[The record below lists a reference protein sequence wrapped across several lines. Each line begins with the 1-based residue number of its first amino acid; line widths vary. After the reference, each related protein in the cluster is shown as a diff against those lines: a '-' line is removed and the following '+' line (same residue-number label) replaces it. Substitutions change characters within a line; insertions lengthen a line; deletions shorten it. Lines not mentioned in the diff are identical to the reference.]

1 MTEEPKVSAKARL
14 DELLE
19 RVRAIAST
27 LPDVVWSVA
36 VPSHK
41 IIYVSPAAEAV
52 FGKTD
57 EQMSKSFSE
66 WSDLLHPDDRGRV
79 LEKWEHATHGAPF
92 EAEYRIVTPQG
103 GMRWIQTK
111 GRCATDAD
119 GDVVRIDGMARDVTE
134 RREHE
139 ERISHLTRIRSV
151 LSGINSIIVRVRER
165 EDLLRETCRIAVEQG
180 GFGMVWIGLLDAGGR
195 EVKVAAHH
203 GFAPDVPGELKL
215 PAGGSTELQDRA
227 GCRAILDGIPVI
239 VNDLARV
246 HPHNEL
252 RRLAVK
258 RGYRSVIALPLIE
271 SGATAGVMIMYAK
284 EIDFFNADEVK
295 LLSELAGDISL
306 ALEHIGIEERLKFLA
321 NYDPLTGLPNRALM
335 HERLTQRLAAAR
347 QKQVHTA
354 VAVADVKRFR
364 LVNETFGRHAGDRV
378 LRELAQ
384 RLRAHGPE
392 SLELARVSPDSFAL
406 VLTGTRDAA
415 DIATTLERCVG
426 GALAAPFLIDGEE
439 IRIAMTTGVAVF
451 PPDGDDA
458 EVLFRNAEAALKR
471 AKRAGDRILF
481 YQPEMNA
488 RVAETLILENRL
500 RRAVQEEQFVLH
512 YQPKI
517 SAVSGRIT
525 GLEALIRWLDPGA
538 GLVPP
543 GKFIPVL
550 EETGMIL
557 DVGTWAIR
565 KALIESRNWRL
576 TRGGPLRIAVNVS
589 AIQLRQRDFVDTV
602 KRSIDGLGI
611 AATHLDL
618 ELTESM
624 VMEDI
629 EENVRKL
636 QAVRD
641 MGVNVAVDD
650 FGTGYSSLAY
660 LAKLPVNALKIDR
673 TFVDTMTRNPHSM
686 TLVSTIIS
694 LAHALDL
701 KVIAEGVES
710 EEQAKL
716 LRLLKCDE
724 LQGYLFSKPL
734 APGEVQDFLMSR
746 GGGTQVESWI
756 A

>member
-1 MTEEPKVSAKARL
+1 MTEEPKASAEARL
-14 DELLE
+14 NELRE
-19 RVRAIAST
+19 RVQAIAST

-41 IIYVSPAAEAV
+41 MIYVSPAAESV

-57 EQMSKSFSE
+57 EQMSRSFSE
-66 WSDLLHPDDRGRV
+66 WSDLLHPDDRSRV

-92 EAEYRIVTPQG
+92 EVEYRIVAPQG
-103 GMRWIQTK
+103 AMRWIQTK
-111 GRCATDAD
+111 GRCATDA
-119 GDVVRIDGMARDVTE
+119 GGAVVRIDGMSRDVTE
-134 RREHE
+134 RREQE
-139 ERISHLTRIRSV
+139 ERITHLTRIRSV

-165 EDLLRETCRIAVEQG
+165 EELLRETCRIAVEQG
-180 GFGMVWIGLLDAGGR
+180 GFGMVWIGLLDEGGQ

-203 GFAPDVPGELKL
+203 GFAPDVPGELQL
-215 PAGGSTELQDRA
+215 PAGSGTEIQGRA
-227 GCRAILDGIPVI
+227 GCRAILDGIPI
-239 VNDLARV
+239 IDNDLAEV
-246 HPHNEL
+246 HPDNQL
-252 RRLAVK
+252 RRLAVE
-258 RGYRSVIALPLIE
+258 RGYRSVIALPLIAA
-271 SGATAGVMIMYAK
+271 GATTGVMIIYAR
-284 EIDFFNADEVK
+284 EVDFFNADEVK

-306 ALEHIGIEERLKFLA
+306 ALEHIDNEERLKFLA
-321 NYDPLTGLPNRALM
+321 NYDPLTGLSNRALI
-335 HERLTQRLAAAR
+335 HERLTQLLAVGR
-347 QKQVHTA
+347 QKQTYAA
-354 VAVADVKRFR
+354 VAVADIKRFR

-384 RLRAHGPE
+384 RLRAHSPE
-392 SLELARVSPDSFAL
+392 PLVMARVSPDSFAL
-406 VLTGTRDAA
+406 ILTGTRDAA
-415 DIATTLERCVG
+415 DIATTLEHCLG

-439 IRIAMTTGVAVF
+439 IKVEMTTGVAVF

-458 EVLFRNAEAALKR
+458 DVLFRNAEAALKR
-471 AKRAGDRILF
+471 AKKAGDRILF
-481 YQPEMNA
+481 YHPEMNA

-525 GLEALIRWLDPGA
+525 GLEALIRWSDPVA

-543 GKFIPVL
+543 GKFIPIL

-576 TRGGPLRIAVNVS
+576 THGGPLRIAVNVS

-602 KRSIDGLGI
+602 KRSIDDLGI

-624 VMEDI
+624 IMEGI
-629 EENVRKL
+629 EENVHKL

-734 APGEVQDFLMSR
+734 VPGEIQDFLM
-746 GGGTQVESWI
+746 GGGTQADRRI